1 MDLTREAGL
10 KRLSEFVAGP
20 LANYASCR
28 NLDLGNDRH
37 TEVVSKLSPYIRM
50 RLVLESEV
58 IAASLTRFPAQTISK
73 WIDEVIWRT
82 YWKGWL
88 EQSPQVW
95 TSYVT
100 AIAQLEQEGWRERV
114 NYTEA
119 ISGKSGIACIDHWVR
134 ELKDTG
140 YLHNHARMWFAS
152 IWIFTLQLPWEL
164 GADFFLRHLLDGDA
178 AANTLSWRWVAGLH
192 TPGKRYVASAS
203 NIERWTEGRVRV
215 TETLATEAEAFK
227 RAPQDA
233 DYKPTAE
240 SILELNSAFNSDPRR
255 TLLIHP
261 EDLAIEYSSLATEDF
276 DAIVVLDCSKTVLA
290 TFFSDAIMH
299 AHRQAL
305 EDCIHRTE
313 THFGTQVFRLSPDEV
328 NPFAQDQ
335 GSHSW
340 VCIKPVVGI
349 WQDAWRP
356 YFAKQ
361 SIEFVQREWDQILY
375 PFARK
380 GFFQFKKSA
389 WDTDLVLQK
398 T

>member
-10 KRLSEFVAGP
+10 KRLAEFVAGP

-28 NLDLGNDRH
+28 NLDLGYDRH
-37 TEVVSKLSPYIRM
+37 TEVVSKLSPYIKM

-58 IAASLTRFPAQTISK
+58 IGASLERFQAPTISK

-88 EQSPQVW
+88 EQSPHVW
-95 TSYVT
+95 KAYVT
-100 AIAQLEQEGWRERV
+100 AVAQLEQEGWRERA
-114 NYTEA
+114 NYTGA
-119 ISGKSGIACIDHWVR
+119 LSGKSGIACIDDWVR

-215 TETLATEAEAFK
+215 TETLATEAEALK
-227 RAPQDA
+227 RAPKDA
-233 DYKPTAE
+233 DYDPSSE
-240 SILELNSAFNSDPRR
+240 SVLEFNPAINSDRQR
-255 TLLIHP
+255 ILLIHP
-261 EDLAIEYSSLATEDF
+261 EDLALEYSSLAAEEF
-276 DAIVVLDCSKTVLA
+276 DAIVVLDFSQTALA

-299 AHRQAL
+299 AHRQSL
-305 EDCIHRTE
+305 EDCIHRAE

-328 NPFAQDQ
+328 EPFAQDL
-335 GSHSW
+335 GLNSW
-340 VCIKPVVGI
+340 VCMKPVVGI

-356 YFAKQ
+356 YLAKQ
-361 SIEFVQREWDQILY
+361 SVQFVQREWDQILY
-375 PFARK
+375 PFAKK

>member
-10 KRLSEFVAGP
+10 KRLAEFVAGP
-20 LANYASCR
+20 LTNYTSCR
-28 NLDLGNDRH
+28 NLDLGYGRH

-58 IAASLTRFPAQTISK
+58 IAASLQRFPAQTISK

-88 EQSPQVW
+88 EHSPQVW
-95 TSYVT
+95 KSYLT
-100 AIAQLEQEGWRERV
+100 AVAQLEQEGWRERG
-114 NYTEA
+114 NYTDA
-119 ISGKSGIACIDHWVR
+119 VSGKSGIACIDDWVR

-152 IWIFTLQLPWEL
+152 IWIYTLQLPWEL

-203 NIERWTEGRVRV
+203 NIEQWTEGRVRV
-215 TETLATEAEAFK
+215 TETLATEAEALK

-233 DYKPTAE
+233 VHKPISE
-240 SILELNSAFNSDPRR
+240 SILELNPEFKSDRR
-255 TLLIHP
+255 QILLIHP
-261 EDLAIEYSSLATEDF
+261 EDLALEYSSLSGSGF
-276 DAIVVLDCSKTVLA
+276 DAIVALDFSQTTLA
-290 TFFSDAIMH
+290 KFFSGPIMR

-305 EDCIHRTE
+305 DDCIRRVE
-313 THFGTQVFRLSPDEV
+313 TRFGTQVFRLLPDDV
-328 NPFAQDQ
+328 KPFAQDQ
-335 GSHSW
+335 GLHSW
-340 VCIKPVVGI
+340 VCMKPVVGL

-356 YFAKQ
+356 YLAKQ

-375 PFARK
+375 PFAKK

-389 WDTDLVLQK
+389 WDTNLVQLK

>member
-1 MDLTREAGL
+1 MDLTRAAGL
-10 KRLSEFVAGP
+10 KRLAEFVDGP
-20 LANYASCR
+20 LTNYASCR
-28 NLDLGNDRH
+28 NLDLGHGRH
-37 TEVVSKLSPYIRM
+37 TEVVSKLSPYIRV

-58 IAASLTRFPAQTISK
+58 IAASLQRFPAQTISK

-88 EQSPQVW
+88 EQSPHVW

-100 AIAQLEQEGWRERV
+100 AVAQLEQEGRRERAD
-114 NYTEA
+114 YTDA
-119 ISGKSGIACIDHWVR
+119 VSGKSGIACIDDWVR
-134 ELKDTG
+134 ELRGTG

-152 IWIFTLQLPWEL
+152 IWIYTLQLPWEL

-192 TPGKRYVASAS
+192 TPGKRYVASVS
-203 NIERWTEGRVRV
+203 NIEQWTEGRVRV
-215 TETLATEAEAFK
+215 TETLATEAEALK

-233 DYKPTAE
+233 VHEPTSE
-240 SILELNSAFNSDPRR
+240 SILELNPEFKSDRR
-255 TLLIHP
+255 QILLIQP
-261 EDLAIEYSSLATEDF
+261 EDLALEYSSLSGSAF
-276 DAIVVLDCSKTVLA
+276 DAIVVLDFSQTALA
-290 TFFSDAIMH
+290 KFFSDPIMR

-305 EDCIHRTE
+305 DDCIRRVE
-313 THFGTQVFRLSPDEV
+313 THFGTQVFRLSLDDV
-328 NPFAQDQ
+328 KLFARDQ
-335 GSHSW
+335 GLHSW
-340 VCIKPVVGI
+340 VCMKPVVGL

-356 YFAKQ
+356 YLAKQ

-375 PFARK
+375 PFAKK

-389 WDTDLVLQK
+389 WDTNLVQQK